1 MKMTASLLLILLPVT
16 ATAALSSGPTLL
28 ETPNARP
35 AALGEAFSAQT
46 DDAAAFAYNPASL
59 ESLSSSHASFMYQ
72 KGIAEDAYGQF
83 QFGTPTKK
91 GGFGLSVGY
100 YNGGDITLF
109 DGQTEKT
116 VNAKTDL
123 LVSMGVARRMGAMSI
138 GVAGKYISSQ
148 LIETNKATAY
158 ALDAGIQMAATS
170 RVRVGAA
177 VQNIGTKLKYI
188 EEANDL
194 PQIARM
200 GLAISLFQHAYPTTL
215 SLETPYYMKEHELR
229 GGLGLETV
237 AGPLALRAG
246 YRAGRGLA
254 EMTFGAGFML
264 GSVSVDYAYGLVQNF
279 NASHRVSVGVRFGRP
294 ATTETQ
300 SLSYNYKEM
309 LTKINLD
316 PSIRR
321 TQYE

>member
-1 MKMTASLLLILLPVT
+1 
-16 ATAALSSGPTLL
+16 
-28 ETPNARP
+28 
-35 AALGEAFSAQT
+35 
-46 DDAAAFAYNPASL
+46 
-59 ESLSSSHASFMYQ
+59 
-72 KGIAEDAYGQF
+72 
-83 QFGTPTKK
+83 
-91 GGFGLSVGY
+91 
-100 YNGGDITLF
+100 
-109 DGQTEKT
+109 
-116 VNAKTDL
+116 
-123 LVSMGVARRMGAMSI
+123 
-138 GVAGKYISSQ
+138 
-148 LIETNKATAY
+148 
-158 ALDAGIQMAATS
+158 
-170 RVRVGAA
+170 
-177 VQNIGTKLKYI
+177 
-188 EEANDL
+188 
-194 PQIARM
+194 
-200 GLAISLFQHAYPTTL
+200 
-215 SLETPYYMKEHELR
+215 MKEHELR

-279 NASHRVSVGVRFGRP
+279 DASHRVSVGVRFGRP